1 MGTWS
6 CATRTSKTGRSV
18 EAEHDLVVL
27 AVGVRP
33 SDGLRR
39 LFPDG
44 ELELDDYFYVG
55 EPEED
60 LNPGAT
66 NIPGVYVA
74 GSASGV
80 KDIPDSILHAGAAV
94 AQAAAHL
101 EKARVAP

>member
-1 MGTWS
+1 M
-6 CATRTSKTGRSV
+6 
-18 EAEHDLVVL
+18 L

-33 SDGLRR
+33 NDDVRT

-44 ELELDDYFYVG
+44 DLQLDDYAYVD

-60 LNPGAT
+60 LNPAAT
-66 NIPGVYVA
+66 NIPGVFVA

-101 EKARVAP
+101 EKVRVTP

>member
-1 MGTWS
+1 
-6 CATRTSKTGRSV
+6 
-18 EAEHDLVVL
+18 
-27 AVGVRP
+27 VGVRP
-33 SDGLRR
+33 NDDAAKLFLDDG
-39 LFPDG
+39 
-44 ELELDDYFYVG
+44 LELDEFAYVG

-66 NIPGVYVA
+66 NIPGVFVA

-101 EKARVAP
+101 ERVKRPESAELQKVEVNA